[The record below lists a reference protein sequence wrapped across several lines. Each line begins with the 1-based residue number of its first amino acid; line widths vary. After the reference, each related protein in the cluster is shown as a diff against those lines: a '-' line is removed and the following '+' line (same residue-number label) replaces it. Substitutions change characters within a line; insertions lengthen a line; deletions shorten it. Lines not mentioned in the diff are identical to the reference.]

1 MNDKNK
7 KTSTQKNVTSLSPEE
22 NKKFTIYFWILSLFP
37 FLLVSSLFLF
47 QSEDDLPP
55 VELLDNPP
63 EIQASLII
71 AKKSEKEDTVIGRFW
86 LVNRTSVKYRQ
97 ISPFVIDALI
107 STEDERFMSHS
118 GIDFKGLA
126 RSIFSLGSKGG
137 ASTIPQQLA
146 KLLFTLQKR
155 QEEEIARAKG
165 ETLAARV
172 GGFFGKFRRINEKV
186 QENIIAKRLEERY
199 TKEEIITM
207 YLNQFDFL
215 YNAVGIENAA
225 RVYFNKAPINLTK
238 AEAAMLVGMCK
249 NPDLYNPYSYQ
260 VDNYRRKIANNK
272 GIPTSQVSQAEI
284 DGRRSKDSLRAVERR
299 NQVLYQWLKNSEDEN
314 DALRTKITRE
324 EFDKLKVTPVATNF
338 KSLDHKEGMAP
349 YFRESMRN
357 EVTEI
362 LSEKN
367 DDGTL
372 KYLKED
378 GTPYNIYRDGLKI
391 YTTLNPT
398 LQRHAE
404 YAVERHIK
412 EDMQP
417 AFDQNNKSLKNYPFA
432 NSVSPQ
438 MIEKIMDNA
447 RRSTERYRKL
457 VEAGASADDI
467 KRSFETPCAMRVFSW
482 RGERD
487 TTMTPNDSI
496 RYYKAFLHAG
506 LVSIDPQTGFV
517 KAWVGGVNFK
527 HFSYDHVRLGKRQ
540 VGSTIKP
547 FVYATALS
555 MKVASPCMT
564 FTPEQCAVIVENED
578 GSEKSRYTPA
588 GEPAKNVKDGL
599 ALSSNPTTAAVM
611 QTMGS
616 FNSYRKKG
624 GPYEVEK
631 FLKKV
636 EIKLNPNDVVP
647 SMALGVMDLSLFEM
661 VAAQC
666 IFANNGY
673 YVRPTTIERITD
685 RNGKVIYSSDTKIF
699 RDQALNSTV
708 AYEVLKMMKG
718 GVAYGTGWS
727 LRSGR
732 PWGGI
737 TAPTAGKTG
746 TTQGNSDAW
755 FMGLTPKLV
764 TGVWVGAEDRVVRF
778 RSTAMGQGARVALPI
793 YGYYM
798 QRAYRDKIFSTYEDF
813 RQPQDY
819 DPMMFDCSETT
830 VAPPTSE
837 IEIPFEF

>member
-1 MNDKNK
+1 MSEKKNNNPSKSKVNSSKGNATK
-7 KTSTQKNVTSLSPEE
+7 KL
-22 NKKFTIYFWILSLFP
+22 TIYFWIIALFP
-37 FLLVSSLFLF
+37 FLLVTSIFLF
-47 QSEDDLPP
+47 QPESELPP

-97 ISPFVIDALI
+97 ISPYVIDALI
-107 STEDERFMSHS
+107 STEDERFMNHS

-126 RSIFSLGSKGG
+126 RSVASLGSKGG

-146 KLLFTLQKR
+146 KLLFTLQQR
-155 QEEEIARAKG
+155 QQEEIARAKG
-165 ETLAARV
+165 ETLSARA
-172 GGFFGKFRRINEKV
+172 GGFFGKFRRLNEKV
-186 QENIIAKRLEERY
+186 RENIIAKRLEERY
-199 TKEEIITM
+199 TKEEIVTM

-238 AEAAMLVGMCK
+238 EEAAMLVGMCK
-249 NPDLYNPYSYQ
+249 NPDLYNPYTYQ
-260 VDNYRRKIANNK
+260 IKNYRRRIAELK
-272 GIPTSQVSQAEI
+272 GISTQQVTLEQINE
-284 DGRRSKDSLRAVERR
+284 RRSRDSIRAVERR
-299 NQVLYQWLKNSEDEN
+299 NQVLYQWLKNSEDGNE
-314 DALRTKITRE
+314 ALKTKITRE
-324 EFDKLKVTPVATNF
+324 EFDKLKLTPVATNY

-357 EVTEI
+357 EVTNI
-362 LSEKN
+362 LEEKN

-432 NSVSPQ
+432 NSVEPA
-438 MIEKIMDNA
+438 MIERIMENA
-447 RRSTERYRKL
+447 RRTTDRYRKL
-457 VEAGASADDI
+457 VEAGASASDI
-467 KRSFETPCAMRVFSW
+467 KRNFESPCAMRIFSW
-482 RGERD
+482 KGEKD
-487 TTMTPNDSI
+487 TIMSPNDSI

-547 FVYATALS
+547 FVYATAMS
-555 MKVASPCMT
+555 MRVVSPCMT
-564 FTPEQCAVIVENED
+564 FQPGEHAVILENED
-578 GSEKSRYTPA
+578 GSERGRYSPA
-588 GEPAKNVKDGL
+588 GEPAKNVRDGL
-599 ALSSNPTTAAVM
+599 ALSSNPTTAAVL
-611 QTMGS
+611 QKLGS

-636 EIKLNPNDVVP
+636 EISLNPNDVVP
-647 SMALGVMDLSLFEM
+647 SMCLGVMDLSLFEM

-685 RNGKVIYSSDTKIF
+685 RNGKVIYSADTKIF

-718 GVAYGTGWS
+718 GIAYGTGWS

-778 RSTAMGQGARVALPI
+778 RSTAMGQGARAALPI

-798 QRAYRDKIFSTYEDF
+798 QRAYRDKIFSTTEDF
-813 RQPQDY
+813 RQPSDY
-819 DPMMFDCSETT
+819 DPTMFDCGEASII
-830 VAPPTSE
+830 APTSE
-837 IEIPFEF
+837 SQIPFEF